1 MMHLKMS
8 GDLYDDV
15 KKVHDA
21 ICYLHAMVNT
31 LEKECI
37 LRDKDKPATELF
49 IRINGMK
56 TEITKM
62 VNESERILRRA
73 DIDQFGP
80 LSKYVR
86 PYLGF

>member
-1 MMHLKMS
+1 MHLKMS

-15 KKVHDA
+15 KIVHEA
-21 ICYLHAMVNT
+21 ISYLSGMVNT

-37 LRDKDKPATELF
+37 IRDGDKPATELF

-56 TEITKM
+56 EELTKM
-62 VNESERILRRA
+62 INESERILRRA
-73 DIDQFGP
+73 DIDHFGP

-86 PYLGF
+86 PYLGY

>member
-15 KKVHDA
+15 KKVHEA
-21 ICYLHAMVNT
+21 ICYLQGMMDI
-31 LEKECI
+31 LEKECME
-37 LRDKDKPATELF
+37 RDKNQPATELF
-49 IRINGMK
+49 IHINGMK
-56 TEITKM
+56 MEITKM

-73 DIDQFGP
+73 DIDQFCS

>member
-1 MMHLKMS
+1 MTHLKMS

-15 KKVHDA
+15 KKVHEA
-21 ICYLHAMVNT
+21 VCYLQGMVDI
-31 LEKECI
+31 LEKECM

-56 TEITKM
+56 MEITKM
-62 VNESERILRRA
+62 VNESERMLQRA
-73 DIDQFGP
+73 DIDQFGS

>member
-1 MMHLKMS
+1 MTHLKMS

-15 KKVHDA
+15 KIVHDA
-21 ICYLHAMVNT
+21 IYYLQRMVIT

-37 LRDKDKPATELF
+37 IRDKDNPATELF

-56 TEITKM
+56 MEIIKM
-62 VNESERILRRA
+62 VNESERILQRA
-73 DIDQFGP
+73 DIDQFGS